1 MHELRGLGKGKKDNE
16 VLPQLRRENGFGG
29 VTMFGLISKKKLVEI
44 LKELNKNND
53 TAKANGVNDFYFRC
67 GVANAVNY
75 ICHKF
80 KFDYYAQEDIDNDQ
94 T

>member
-1 MHELRGLGKGKKDNE
+1 
-16 VLPQLRRENGFGG
+16 
-29 VTMFGLISKKKLVEI
+29 MFGLISKKKL
-44 LKELNKNND
+44 LKIIEELDKNND
-53 TAKANGVNDFYFRC
+53 TAKASGVNDFYFRC

-80 KFDYYAQEDIDNDQ
+80 KFNYYAQVDVGNDK

>member
-29 VTMFGLISKKKLVEI
+29 VTMFGLISKRKLLKI
-44 LKELNKNND
+44 LEELNKNND
-53 TAKANGVNDFYFRC
+53 TVKANGVNDFYFRC

-80 KFDYYAQEDIDNDQ
+80 KFNYYA
-94 T
+94 

>member
-1 MHELRGLGKGKKDNE
+1 
-16 VLPQLRRENGFGG
+16 
-29 VTMFGLISKKKLVEI
+29 MFGLITKKKLLEI
-44 LKELNKNND
+44 LKELDKNNY
-53 TAKANGVNDFYFRC
+53 TAKADGVNDFYFRC

-80 KFDYYAQEDIDNDQ
+80 KLDYYAQGDNRNER

>member
-1 MHELRGLGKGKKDNE
+1 
-16 VLPQLRRENGFGG
+16 
-29 VTMFGLISKKKLVEI
+29 MFGLITKKKLLKI
-44 LKELNKNND
+44 LKELDKNND
-53 TAKANGVNDFYFRC
+53 TAKANGVDDFYFRC

-80 KFDYYAQEDIDNDQ
+80 KLDYYSQWDNRKER